1 MIETSNSCS
10 LKPKSG
16 RAVYFAGA
24 RFNMFRFTHILQAA
38 LLASLLLAAQQV
50 WATTALPDESKGIS
64 DCVPSTEPSRPSA
77 ATVSGVFVPDP
88 EIDRSPIW
96 AVIYGRYIYLLGRE
110 MFWPEIERQDR
121 FRIAIVNWPDLA
133 QDLGEQL
140 RGRAIAGLQVDI
152 IALDTKAL
160 ASDKRDFTM
169 LFVGGSNT
177 ADAMPSLKNSLA
189 KWLKKGN
196 KNALIVTDGGA
207 VPGSDVAFRRTKQGE
222 TLSLCVEPDEAALA
236 SKPLDLPLH
245 FMQRR
250 CP

>member
-1 MIETSNSCS
+1 M
-10 LKPKSG
+10 
-16 RAVYFAGA
+16 YFASA
-24 RFNMFRFTHILQAA
+24 RFNMLRSIHI
-38 LLASLLLAAQQV
+38 
-50 WATTALPDESKGIS
+50 
-64 DCVPSTEPSRPSA
+64 PSA
-77 ATVSGVFVPDP
+77 AILAIVLIAAQLARAENEPSQQARQVDFVWFEPSSAVTRSVSLALSPDP

-110 MFWPEIERQDR
+110 MFWPDIAAQDR

-133 QDLGEQL
+133 QDLADQL
-140 RGRAIAGLQVDI
+140 EGRSIAGLQVDI

-160 ASDKRDFTM
+160 ASEKRDFTM
-169 LFVGGSNT
+169 LFVGGSNRS
-177 ADAMPSLKNSLA
+177 DALPSLNSSLA
-189 KWLKKGN
+189 KWMKRGD

-207 VPGSDVAFRRTKQGE
+207 IPGHDVAFRRNKQGE
-222 TLSLCVEPDEAALA
+222 TLSLCVAPDEAALA

>member
-1 MIETSNSCS
+1 M
-10 LKPKSG
+10 
-16 RAVYFAGA
+16 YFASA
-24 RFNMFRFTHILQAA
+24 RFNMSRFTHILHAA
-38 LLASLLLAAQQV
+38 ILAHLLFLGQHSEAKP
-50 WATTALPDESKGIS
+50 ALPLADAPIAHCFAWTASPCPTGAGI
-64 DCVPSTEPSRPSA
+64 VY
-77 ATVSGVFVPDP
+77 GVQPDP

-110 MFWPEIERQDR
+110 MFWPEIAKQDR

-133 QDLGEQL
+133 EDLGKQL
-140 RGRAIAGLQVDI
+140 KGRSIAGLQVDI

-169 LFVGGSNT
+169 LFVGGSNN
-177 ADAMPSLKNSLA
+177 AQVLPSLETSLA
-189 KWLKKGN
+189 KWLKKGS
-196 KNALIVTDGGA
+196 KNALVVTDGGA
-207 VPGSDVAFRRTKQGE
+207 IPGHDVAFCRTKQGE
-222 TLSLCVEPDEAALA
+222 TLSLCVDPDEAALA

>member
-1 MIETSNSCS
+1 MS
-10 LKPKSG
+10 
-16 RAVYFAGA
+16 
-24 RFNMFRFTHILQAA
+24 RFTPILQAA
-38 LLASLLLAAQQV
+38 FLASLLFAAQHV
-50 WATTALPDESKGIS
+50 CAATAWPAASERASGS
-64 DCVPSTEPSRPSA
+64 APSTHPAPPFA
-77 ATVSGVFVPDP
+77 ATVSRACIPDP

-160 ASDKRDFTM
+160 ASEKRDFTM
-169 LFVGGSNT
+169 LFVGGSN
-177 ADAMPSLKNSLA
+177 ADDALPTLQNSLA
-189 KWLKKGN
+189 KWLKKGD

-207 VPGSDVAFRRTKQGE
+207 VPGSDVAFRRTKQGA

>member
-1 MIETSNSCS
+1 M
-10 LKPKSG
+10 
-16 RAVYFAGA
+16 
-24 RFNMFRFTHILQAA
+24 
-38 LLASLLLAAQQV
+38 
-50 WATTALPDESKGIS
+50 
-64 DCVPSTEPSRPSA
+64 
-77 ATVSGVFVPDP
+77 
-88 EIDRSPIW
+88 
-96 AVIYGRYIYLLGRE
+96 IYGRYIYLLGRE

-177 ADAMPSLKNSLA
+177 AEALPSLKNSLA

>member
-1 MIETSNSCS
+1 MSRPI
-10 LKPKSG
+10 
-16 RAVYFAGA
+16 YIF
-24 RFNMFRFTHILQAA
+24 QAA
-38 LLASLLLAAQQV
+38 ILAFLSLSTQMA
-50 WATTALPDESKGIS
+50 WATYGLPDERHCAS
-64 DCVPSTEPSRPSA
+64 DLIFWNGPSCAPATPILSA
-77 ATVSGVFVPDP
+77 CVPDP

-140 RGRAIAGLQVDI
+140 KGRAIAGLQVDI
-152 IALDTKAL
+152 IALDTKDL

-169 LFVGGSNT
+169 LFLGGSNT
-177 ADAMPSLKNSLA
+177 ADALPDLKTSLT
-189 KWLKKGN
+189 KWLKKGD

-207 VPGSDVAFRRTKQGE
+207 VPGHDVAFRRTKQGE
-222 TLSLCVEPDEAALA
+222 TLSLCVEPDEAMMA